1 MKTKAIGFA
10 ILFSLL
16 PVMAYG
22 EGPLTVLVDDQGC
35 PTAVR
40 SNDESCNPGQADA
53 LNVACRSSGA
63 VVRFQ
68 SDGNAIQA
76 IAAKA
81 GSPGTMHNCRI
92 AGPNY
97 QCVVQGNVDDHIDY
111 DVTLEGCSPLDPTI
125 IIK

>member
-1 MKTKAIGFA
+1 MKTRTIAFG

-16 PVMAYG
+16 PVMGYG
-22 EGPLTVLVDDQGC
+22 APLTVLVDDQGC

-40 SNDESCNPGQADA
+40 SNDDSCNPGQPDA

-68 SDGNAIQA
+68 SSGNPIQS
-76 IAAKA
+76 IATKA
-81 GSPGTMHNCRI
+81 GSPGAMHNCRV
-92 AGPNY
+92 AGNHY
-97 QCVVQGNVDDHIDY
+97 QCVVQGNVSDRVDY
-111 DVTLEGCSPLDPTI
+111 DVTLEGCSALDPTI